1 LSEKKEAAMDA
12 EPMRGAE
19 RKDLEGEIV
28 GLLRNERGL
37 TMDEIAGR
45 IPGNRSTEVFLTI
58 DRWSRE
64 GVVRIRPGPAG
75 YRVELT
81 H

>member
-1 LSEKKEAAMDA
+1 MEGERT
-12 EPMRGAE
+12 RGAD
-19 RKDLEGEIV
+19 RGDLEGEIV
-28 GLLRNERGL
+28 GLLRHERGL

-45 IPGNRSTEVFLTI
+45 IAGNRSTEVFLTI